1 MFRAC
6 QFTLLQQEDLSGP
19 SRELWGDLLER
30 PDPFLLVVML
40 TRAGGPA
47 LATDSWG
54 GGTQPCPLWG
64 IVQARPRRLQQGGPG
79 QRGCGPGQWGYGPRQ
94 VSGWA
99 PGEGPGQG
107 AGFTPTFLGGQAEPS
122 SHHEWLLLSLASG
135 ESHFLVLSLEPW
147 AFTRAL

>member
-64 IVQARPRRLQQGGPG
+64 SVPLDSGGTALGRSVARLL
-79 QRGCGPGQWGYGPRQ
+79 
-94 VSGWA
+94 
-99 PGEGPGQG
+99 GEGRVKEQAPPPLPLG
-107 AGFTPTFLGGQAEPS
+107 ARQTHLHS
-122 SHHEWLLLSLASG
+122 LEWLLLSLASG
-135 ESHFLVLSLEPW
+135 GSHFLVLSSEPW